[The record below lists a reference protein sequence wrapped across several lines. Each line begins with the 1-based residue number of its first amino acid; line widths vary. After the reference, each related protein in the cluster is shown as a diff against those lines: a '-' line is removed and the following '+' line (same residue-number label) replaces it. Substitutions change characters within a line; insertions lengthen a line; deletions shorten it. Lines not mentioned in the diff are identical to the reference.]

1 MSSARNHLAHQDDR
15 SPAGASVRARDR
27 APDPAVSR
35 PGDPRLAHGNPAAG
49 LLHLQRAAGNTAV
62 NALVAPVVQRVVA
75 IDEVTAEVGSATE
88 PGADAG
94 AVPEAEAGPVTSSGG
109 ATTVSGSTIRLDAP
123 LTSTDG
129 VIRAS
134 TLIADNVVAS
144 TYTPGAGNVW

>member
-1 MSSARNHLAHQDDR
+1 MSSARNHLVHPDDR
-15 SPAGASVRARDR
+15 APAGAPVRAPDR
-27 APDPAVSR
+27 APDRAVAR

-49 LLHLQRAAGNTAV
+49 LMHLQRAAGNTAV
-62 NALVAPVVQRVVA
+62 STLVAPAVQRVVG
-75 IDEVTAEVGSATE
+75 IDEVTAEVEPATE

-94 AVPEAEAGPVTSSGG
+94 PATEPESGPVTSSGG

-134 TLIADNVVAS
+134 TIIVDNVVAS